1 MFKKIFI
8 RPFVPAMAA
17 VAVLLFLV
25 VGAADKFIMPWV
37 AGRFTPTVRV
47 PKILGVERNQAG
59 TNLAALG
66 LILMLDSAGE
76 LSVDVPKGAVMF
88 QFPEAGA
95 EVKKG
100 RRIWARLSKGLKG
113 FETPVLRGMSLRQA
127 QISLEQSG
135 LTLGRV
141 SYLRSTTVPT
151 GAVLG
156 STPSAGSVVMH
167 GGKVDVDISLGSE
180 SMPPDLERVKN

>member
-1 MFKKIFI
+1 
-8 RPFVPAMAA
+8 MAA
-17 VAVLLFLV
+17 GAVMLFIV
-25 VGAADKFIMPWV
+25 VGVADKFIMPWV
-37 AGRFTPTVRV
+37 AGKFTPTVRV
-47 PKILGVERNQAG
+47 PKILGLEKTRAG
-59 TNLAALG
+59 SNLTALG
-66 LILMLDSAGE
+66 LYLMVDSAGDM
-76 LSVDVPKGAVMF
+76 SVDFPKDAVMF

-113 FETPVLRGMSLRQA
+113 LETPVLRGMSLRQA

-156 STPSAGSVVMH
+156 SIPTAGSVVLR

-180 SMPPDLERVKN
+180 SVPPAVERGKN